1 MSRELIYKLANL
13 KMEEK
18 SLKRE
23 LEYTFKKKKSREK
36 LFFRLK
42 EVKEEINKTKF
53 LLRLESEKRK
63 HENSS
68 N

>member
-23 LEYTFKKKKSREK
+23 LEYTFKKKRSREK

-42 EVKEEINKTKF
+42 DVKNDIEKTKF
-53 LLRLESEKRK
+53 MLRLESEKRK
-63 HENSS
+63 NEKSG
-68 N
+68 